1 MSLFDEITNKNTSQ
15 STSTKNSQQTVT
27 STGSL
32 FSEITANKNDLSK
45 QSSSSSTNKYNFS
58 TLSTTKK
65 STKKDVGS
73 TVAYTYGKV
82 ATGAASVFE
91 GIADTAAWVGK
102 QVGKAYGQALK
113 TSPLLRKVVEIWDPT
128 ALDYKNTPFYQIGEK
143 MVEDEVVKTI
153 DTSLDTSKIAQESYV
168 EPGSLG
174 ANIASGVG
182 QVGGMILTGKM
193 FPAGKLRTIS
203 ADATKAQKVFNT
215 IKNAA
220 TSPTIKSMFLST
232 FGNSYSQA
240 YNEGADDTQASIY
253 GLLNAVK
260 ESGTEMMYG
269 GLGAA
274 FGKGALDEVATE
286 WIKDTIKNKL
296 LSKITQLGIGMFA
309 EGVEELVA
317 GILDPFIESVYKN
330 KLDFTSYN
338 NLANDFIAGA
348 LISGI
353 LQAPGTLIDL
363 KNKSPEEV
371 IQQIKQTN
379 EIDKRN
385 EKTKAV
391 ENIIQ
396 NENIDN
402 ETKLTTIDNQI
413 NNLIA
418 QLTEDT
424 AIGNID
430 MEGIYKQISD
440 LRQKKIDLS
449 VKMTDA
455 EKIVEV
461 NRLTDNVLEDMS
473 IPQEQI
479 SEPIIENIIDKA
491 TQAEKLT
498 KELEKD
504 KKIKV
509 LTNKQKIKVNGQQ
522 YINEAAAIV
531 EQMNMNIPEGQERVT
546 IVTELN
552 DEQRQIMDLGA
563 VFGKQVVF
571 TENMPYSGAVTND
584 NPNILFIDVNSSS
597 KLIKNK
603 QGTMLYTMGHELFH
617 SLKMSDIN
625 TYGEFIEYTKETI
638 TLEQLMNFVQSYDE
652 KNANQMLNNL
662 KIDGKFDLEELIKN
676 PSKYPAQ
683 SKLLTDIV
691 EEMVANEFGG
701 MITDKNYMNKLY
713 TDNPSLF
720 KKVIDAIRELF
731 KSLTGSVYDSSLTQ
745 LQVEKIR
752 NDFENIIKETKEK
765 AAKTEQKTASKEIE
779 YRYHNTSPKSIE
791 SITKKGL
798 LPNEGQYGKGV
809 YFAPTV
815 ENTEDWYG
823 DKGAVLRVDK
833 NKLDSYGEFDDQ
845 GWNDNIVPS
854 NLLEVSYD
862 KGKTWKPL
870 IENEIKTKKPIVE
883 TKKQDVTQFDTNDE
897 YVYHLDYTNSPIES
911 FIKQGIK
918 SSTRGRAGAG
928 VYLANTEDNTVY
940 NVSDISEGT
949 MYRINK
955 QDLIKKYGLYNSNSK
970 TGLLYDSTDG
980 EITLLGNNVVP
991 ELLEVRQNGKWIKL
1005 SDMIEQQ
1012 KQTSTTTEKY
1022 QIPETLYRGIDTRLT
1037 EGKKRTTKGATFYS
1051 TKEQVAKTYS
1061 PKGETL
1067 QENVKDKIKN
1077 PLIVEGNGQL
1087 FNQIDFEGKK
1097 MRTDDIVDIAKQ
1109 QGYDGVIFKNI
1120 IDQGG
1125 KSLSRFKKGENRA
1138 SDIIV
1143 TIAQEQTQP
1152 VTTTEEVK
1160 TTKMNIDDR
1169 YEFIK
1174 KNFDKY
1180 NKETNA
1186 DIKKSI
1192 LQTTI
1197 KSYENYKNDGGTK
1210 TIAELDN
1217 VIETENKNK
1226 FKQEMKDR
1234 LNIKYLPKIDNA
1246 EQQRESQFYTN
1257 TVTKSPIF
1265 KSIFDE
1271 ISKNKDFR
1279 YYNTVTHKG
1288 DFDIAVKRIQTN
1300 GDAAINEFLSKDS
1313 GFDTVDSAMARILIE
1328 YYQRVGDVRSEE
1340 VVATKIRIAITQG
1353 AQIVESAKIFKD
1365 LSSSCIVA
1373 QIQNDITTALEE
1385 LQRSTDPTVR
1395 AWLNNN
1401 LQGANLSEAEREWV
1415 FQMAEK
1421 ARKMKYDSP
1430 EYRRT
1435 YALIQSFVASKIPK
1449 SIAMKVKAFR
1459 RMSMLFNP
1467 KTMVRNFAGNA
1478 MMQPVNRFADAFG
1491 SMYDAYLSKKS
1502 GVRTQ
1507 GMIDNRAFKEGK
1519 RQGLAEAKQD
1529 FKLGI
1534 NTSRTNPYEIQQ
1546 GKTYVDKGV
1555 GKILNWTEKWMNYG
1569 LNAGDRGYEEAY
1581 YQNSLANQMR
1591 LNGVTEATETMKQIA
1606 QQEAEKK
1613 TWKNDGKMMRMATS
1627 ARNLLNSAFRFTPQG
1642 VVVGKQVTESQY
1654 FGLGDLVLPFIMTP
1668 ANLAVAIYDY
1678 SPAAAVSV
1686 ANNARKYN
1694 NALKSGENV
1703 EFAQKA
1709 LVDSFGKAS
1718 VGVLLYAI
1726 AYVLANAGIIS
1737 GGEDED
1743 KDIRAT
1749 MKAQG
1754 YQPYSIK
1761 IGDLTFSYD
1770 WAQPL
1775 ANPFATM
1782 AELHRQTEMNK
1793 NNPNKSNEANN
1804 VFKAIAEAFT
1814 IGGDRLYEQSFL
1826 QSLKNLLS
1834 AESPKDGII
1843 NFLVDIPASFVPT
1856 LSKQVADM
1864 IDGSSKATYDGNN
1877 LLTTMFAKAAVR
1889 VPGLKSLLPS
1899 KKNIMGNDMMMYGG
1913 ENNIFNV
1920 MFNPANVSKDIMGD
1934 IGTEITD
1941 VYNHT
1946 GENGVMPQVAIKYI
1960 DYDTNADGVK
1970 ERITFDNAQQ
1980 ATLQEYMGTT
1990 MANAMNEMLNNDVYQ
2005 NASYEDKATALISL
2019 MQYSKAVALRDTGLV
2034 ANYEIKSGNAAQ
2046 INSYVN
2052 KGLSIPNAVMYDSL
2066 INQIQGYKDS
2076 NGDSVKGSQN
2086 GQKAFAIMNMQTD
2099 DNSKNIMLKLISPLS
2114 NTPETVD
2121 SLAKLGTT
2129 QQFIDYYSL
2138 PRRDVFLMDKFSRD
2152 DYDISTTYFNVAGS
2166 TYTEFAG
2173 TVSQI
2178 TADYDSKG
2186 NMIANSKKNK
2196 VFQYINSLPLN
2207 QYQKIYLFSAS
2218 GYSVKQWKNQMY
2230 NYINSMNISADEKYK
2245 IWTSMGL
2252 D

>member
-1 MSLFDEITNKNTSQ
+1 MGWQVVDEYDNYDAHDIIYYDAPQKVN
-15 STSTKNSQQTVT
+15 
-27 STGSL
+27 
-32 FSEITANKNDLSK
+32 
-45 QSSSSSTNKYNFS
+45 
-58 TLSTTKK
+58 TTKK
-65 STKKDVGS
+65 KVGS
-73 TVAYTYGKV
+73 TVAYTSGKV

-91 GIADTAAWVGK
+91 GIADTGAWLLK
-102 QVGKAYGQALK
+102 QASKTYDVALQTK
-113 TSPLLRKVVEIWDPT
+113 PLLRKVVEIWDPT
-128 ALDYKNTPFYQIGEK
+128 ALDYKNTPFYQIGED
-143 MVEDEVVKTI
+143 MIENEIVKTI
-153 DTSLDTSKIAQESYV
+153 DTSLDKSKIAQESYI

-193 FPAGKLRTIS
+193 FPAGKVGTIS
-203 ADATKAQKVFNT
+203 ADATRAQRIFST

-253 GLLNAVK
+253 GLLNAIK

-309 EGVEELVA
+309 EGVEELTA
-317 GILDPFIESVYKN
+317 GILDPFVESVYKG

-371 IQQIKQTN
+371 IQQIEQTN

-413 NNLIA
+413 NSLIT
-418 QLTEDT
+418 QLTQDT
-424 AIGNID
+424 AIGNVDI
-430 MEGIYKQISD
+430 EGIYKQISD
-440 LRQKKIDLS
+440 LRQKKVDLS

-455 EKIVEV
+455 EKIAEV

-504 KKIKV
+504 KKVKV

-522 YINEAAAIV
+522 YINEAAAII
-531 EQMNMNIPEGQERVT
+531 EQMNVNIPEGKERVT

-552 DEQRQIMDLGA
+552 PEQRQIMDLA
-563 VFGKQVVF
+563 SVFGKQVIF
-571 TENMPYSGAVTND
+571 TENMPQSGAVLNK
-584 NPNILFIDVNSSS
+584 NPNILFIDKNINS
-597 KLIKNK
+597 KLIKNEN
-603 QGTMLYTMGHELFH
+603 GAMLYTMGHELFH
-617 SLKMSDIN
+617 SLRMTDIK

-638 TLEQLMNFVQSYDE
+638 TLEQLMNFVQNYDE
-652 KNANQMLNNL
+652 KNANQMLNDL

-701 MITDKNYMNKLY
+701 MISDKTYMNKLY
-713 TDNPSLF
+713 NDNPSLF
-720 KKVIDAIRELF
+720 KKVIDAIKELF

-752 NDFENIIKETKEK
+752 NDFETIVSEIQQK
-765 AAKTEQKTASKEIE
+765 AAKKPATALAQENAIKESVVEVEQPVIEKKKTETKKSSEYQIPEIIYRGERTTQIKGQGLPIYGEGLYFTPSEKRAANFGTVKEYDSKTLKFEKPYVQGTQYNDKMLSILNEYVEKHPEKQSELKLILNNGKPLTKSFMSPSEIKQAYLDAGYDSFIRDSKGQEE
-779 YRYHNTSPKSIE
+779 YVMFAQRDLGMKTTQMSLEDRYT
-791 SITKKGL
+791 SITKNFDRYNNEKISENKKIILNSLLKSYQNYKKDGGTETNTELDTLLENQGKSDFKDKLKQQGL
-798 LPNEGQYGKGV
+798 NIKELPKAMPLSMRRQLFNREITIPEGMSLGEAINIYRKNPNNKRLLTRTIEPVEYAKDVTPSDIGKVLELNRVEVLNPEKIEWDRATGMFGKGM
-809 YFAPTV
+809 YFSLT
-815 ENTEDWYG
+815 
-823 DKGAVLRVDK
+823 KGTTRYYQNEYKDAKYLVDK
-833 NKLDSYGEFDDQ
+833 YDVDTKDMFILQQEQIYDDNRRYLP
-845 GWNDNIVPS
+845 GRYDVYARDELS
-854 NLLEVSYD
+854 NAM
-862 KGKTWKPL
+862 
-870 IENEIKTKKPIVE
+870 
-883 TKKQDVTQFDTNDE
+883 
-897 YVYHLDYTNSPIES
+897 
-911 FIKQGIK
+911 IKQGI
-918 SSTRGRAGAG
+918 
-928 VYLANTEDNTVY
+928 LTEQERNEIKNKNNHFVQTY
-940 NVSDISEGT
+940 NEMLKEKGYKGIAVFVHPTDSKNGEVTYFGGNQLVLFDTSKAIRKQSEGF
-949 MYRINK
+949 
-955 QDLIKKYGLYNSNSK
+955 
-970 TGLLYDSTDG
+970 
-980 EITLLGNNVVP
+980 V
-991 ELLEVRQNGKWIKL
+991 GK
-1005 SDMIEQQ
+1005 EYYPGY
-1012 KQTSTTTEKY
+1012 E
-1022 QIPETLYRGIDTRLT
+1022 R
-1037 EGKKRTTKGATFYS
+1037 
-1051 TKEQVAKTYS
+1051 
-1061 PKGETL
+1061 
-1067 QENVKDKIKN
+1067 DK
-1077 PLIVEGNGQL
+1077 
-1087 FNQIDFEGKK
+1087 
-1097 MRTDDIVDIAKQ
+1097 
-1109 QGYDGVIFKNI
+1109 
-1120 IDQGG
+1120 
-1125 KSLSRFKKGENRA
+1125 
-1138 SDIIV
+1138 
-1143 TIAQEQTQP
+1143 
-1152 VTTTEEVK
+1152 
-1160 TTKMNIDDR
+1160 
-1169 YEFIK
+1169 
-1174 KNFDKY
+1174 
-1180 NKETNA
+1180 
-1186 DIKKSI
+1186 
-1192 LQTTI
+1192 
-1197 KSYENYKNDGGTK
+1197 
-1210 TIAELDN
+1210 
-1217 VIETENKNK
+1217 
-1226 FKQEMKDR
+1226 
-1234 LNIKYLPKIDNA
+1234 IKYLPKIDTA
-1246 EQQRESQFYTN
+1246 GQQKESQFYTN
-1257 TVTKSPIF
+1257 TVTNSPIF

-1279 YYNTVTHKG
+1279 YYTTVSHKS
-1288 DFDIAVKRIQTN
+1288 DFDKAIKRIQEN

-1313 GFDTVDSAMARILIE
+1313 GFDTVDSAMAKILIE
-1328 YYQRVGDVRSEE
+1328 YYQRTGDVQSE
-1340 VVATKIRIAITQG
+1340 VVIATKIRKAITQG
-1353 AQIVESAKIFKD
+1353 AQLTESAKIFKD
-1365 LSSSCIVA
+1365 LSPASVVV

-1395 AWLNNN
+1395 AWLNDN
-1401 LQGANLSEAEREWV
+1401 LHGANLSEAEREWV

-1449 SIAMKVKAFR
+1449 SIATKVKAFR
-1459 RMSMLFNP
+1459 RISMLFNP

-1478 MMQPVNRFADAFG
+1478 MMQPVNRFADVFG
-1491 SMYDAYLSKKS
+1491 SVYDSYLSKKS

-1507 GMIDNRAFKEGK
+1507 GMVDNRAFKEGK

-1555 GKILNWTEKWMNYG
+1555 GKTLNWIEKWMNYG
-1569 LNAGDRGYEEAY
+1569 LNAGDRGFEEAY

-1591 LNGVTEATETMKQIA
+1591 LNNVTEATETMKQIA

-1627 ARNLLNSAFRFTPQG
+1627 ARNLLNSAFRFTPNG

-1678 SPAAAVSV
+1678 SPAAALSV

-1726 AYVLANAGIIS
+1726 AYALANAGLIS

-1804 VFKAIAEAFT
+1804 AFKAISEAFT

-1843 NFLVDIPASFVPT
+1843 QFSTDLPQSFVPT
-1856 LSKQVADM
+1856 LFKQVADM
-1864 IDGSSKATYDGNN
+1864 IDGTAKSTYDGNN
-1877 LLTTMFAKAAVR
+1877 LLTTMFAKAMVKIPF
-1889 VPGLKSLLPS
+1889 VKSLLPT
-1899 KKNIMGNDMMMYGG
+1899 KKDILGNDVQMYGG

-1920 MFNPANVSKDIMGD
+1920 MFNPANVSKDVMGD
-1934 IGTEITD
+1934 IGTEIMD

-2019 MQYSKAVALRDTGLV
+2019 MQYSKAIALRDTGLV

-2076 NGDSVKGSQN
+2076 NGNSVKGSEN
-2086 GQKAFAIMNMQTD
+2086 GQKAHAIMNMQID
-2099 DNSKNIMLKLISPLS
+2099 DNSKDIMLKLISPTA
-2114 NTPETVD
+2114 NTPETTA
-2121 SLAKLGTT
+2121 SLSNLGTV
-2129 QQFIDYYSL
+2129 QQFVDYYSL
-2138 PRRDVFLMDKFSRD
+2138 PRRDTFLMDKFSRD
-2152 DYDISTTYFNVAGS
+2152 DYDISTVYFNIAGNM
-2166 TYTEFAG
+2166 YMEFAG

-2186 NMIANSKKNK
+2186 NVIANSRKNK

-2207 QYQKIYLFSAS
+2207 QYQKIYLFSVS

-2230 NYINSMNISADEKYK
+2230 NYINSMNVSADEKRN
-2245 IWTSMGL
+2245 IWSSLGL
-2252 D
+2252 E